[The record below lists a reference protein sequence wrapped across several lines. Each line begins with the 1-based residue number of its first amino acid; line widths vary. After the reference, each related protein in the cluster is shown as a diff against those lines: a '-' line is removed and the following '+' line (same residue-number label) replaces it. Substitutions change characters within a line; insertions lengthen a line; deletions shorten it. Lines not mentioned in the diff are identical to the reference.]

1 MKQILI
7 FLMIPVLFTAVLP
20 GPSAAADRSPFT
32 ESPKQIS
39 LYNYT
44 RAVQSCKVVGLITT
58 QTRGRVI
65 LKLNDD
71 DHTAVYREGDSF
83 QLFYRGISHRF
94 TLEKINPKSIRLK
107 GGNKK
112 VYEVEVR

>member
-7 FLMIPVLFTAVLP
+7 PLMALVLLTAVIP
-20 GPSAAADRSPFT
+20 CPSTANRSPFT
-32 ESPKQIS
+32 QSPKQKS

-44 RAVQSCKVVGLITT
+44 RAVNGCKVIGLIAT

-71 DHTAVYREGDSF
+71 EQTAVYREGDT
-83 QLFYRGISHRF
+83 LTLLYHGISHTF
-94 TLEKINPKSIRLK
+94 TLEKIYPQSIRLK

-112 VYEVEVR
+112 AYEVEVR